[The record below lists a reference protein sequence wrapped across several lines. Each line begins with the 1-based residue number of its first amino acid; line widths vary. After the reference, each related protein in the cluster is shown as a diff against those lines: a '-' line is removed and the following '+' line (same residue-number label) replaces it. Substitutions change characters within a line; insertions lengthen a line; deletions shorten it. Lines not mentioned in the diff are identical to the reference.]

1 MNSAIRDETPAGST
15 PAPAAA
21 GTGVLKVSGHPS
33 TGMSLE
39 MEFSCPRCGE
49 DRDFWRVAAMTLH
62 LGEKT
67 KWRCNECDYGL
78 TRINGDRADPVEA

>member
-1 MNSAIRDETPAGST
+1 M
-15 PAPAAA
+15 
-21 GTGVLKVSGHPS
+21 KVSGLTNP
-33 TGMSLE
+33 GMSLE
-39 MEFSCPRCGE
+39 QEFYCPVCGE

-78 TRINGDRADPVEA
+78 TRIDGDISTAIEA

>member
-1 MNSAIRDETPAGST
+1 M
-15 PAPAAA
+15 
-21 GTGVLKVSGHPS
+21 KVSAHTRS
-33 TGMSLE
+33 GMSLE
-39 MEFSCPRCGE
+39 TEFYCPRCGE

-78 TRINGDRADPVEA
+78 TRINGSRDDPIEA